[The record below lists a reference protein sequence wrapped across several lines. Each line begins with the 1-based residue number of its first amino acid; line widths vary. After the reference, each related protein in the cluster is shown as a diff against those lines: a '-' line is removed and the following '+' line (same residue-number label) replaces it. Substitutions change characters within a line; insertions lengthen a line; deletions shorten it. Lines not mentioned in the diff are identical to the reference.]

1 VEWSVGKPCY
11 RAASSQ
17 LNSSSYDSTGRCT
30 KGNRGIIMHEK
41 GSTRTRIMGVVIL
54 SAYALFLAYAVLA
67 IMGVSFV
74 RY

>member
-1 VEWSVGKPCY
+1 
-11 RAASSQ
+11 
-17 LNSSSYDSTGRCT
+17 
-30 KGNRGIIMHEK
+30 MHEK